1 MDDKTE
7 SFTLFLPSNS
17 SKSYYPENR
26 TSSFKTRLIDPI
38 RLDPSS
44 AWEVA
49 LTEIQYPV
57 SWINVR
63 SDNNKVEM
71 YVVKGDTEHGQTYF
85 MSEFFVTPGAYMNV
99 QQLNAEMQRGRD
111 AWVDTYP
118 QSRFSITMNE
128 ETRKTTLT
136 CKNMKFVFVGKDVA
150 DVLGF
155 EHDAD
160 TGWEDR
166 IESTKVAL
174 FLQDFSAMYCY
185 SDIVEFQYV
194 GDTRAQLLRIV
205 PVTGRTGQ
213 VVYHHFDSPIYV
225 KVSRTVIQ
233 SIETEIRQ
241 DTGSLVQFSYGKV
254 VLVLH
259 FRKAI

>member
-1 MDDKTE
+1 MEEKTD

-17 SKSYYPENR
+17 STSWYPDNR
-26 TSSFKTRLIDPI
+26 TSSFKTRLVDPVV
-38 RLDPSS
+38 LDTSS

-63 SDNNKVEM
+63 SGHNAVEF
-71 YVVKGDTEHGQTYF
+71 YVVKGDGDPSYF
-85 MSEFFVTPGAYMNV
+85 MSEYLITPGAYLNV
-99 QQLNAEMQRGRD
+99 QQLNAEMQLARA
-111 AWVDTYP
+111 AWQDLYP
-118 QSRFSITMNE
+118 ASRFTITMDE
-128 ETRKTTLT
+128 ESRKTVVAAAG
-136 CKNMKFVFVGKDVA
+136 MKMVFKGMDVA

-155 EHDAD
+155 EHDTD

-166 IESTKVAL
+166 VVSPNMAL

-185 SDIVEFQYV
+185 SDIVDYQYV

-205 PVTGRTGQ
+205 PVSGRSGQ

-225 KVSRTVIQ
+225 KVIRSTFQ
-233 SIETEIRQ
+233 SIEIEIRQ
-241 DTGSLVQFSYGKV
+241 DTGALVQFSYGKV